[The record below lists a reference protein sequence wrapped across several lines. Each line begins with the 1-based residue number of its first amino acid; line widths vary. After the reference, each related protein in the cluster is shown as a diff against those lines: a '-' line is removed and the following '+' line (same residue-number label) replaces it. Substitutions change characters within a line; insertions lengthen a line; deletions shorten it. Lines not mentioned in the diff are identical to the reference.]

1 MPRTT
6 KPMFHLVS
14 INCRYSHSCLALFY
28 VRNALEQH
36 LPGHSLLFSQCTIND
51 PYYPTLLR
59 ISRERSEAVFFS
71 VYIWNHAVVRR
82 LINDL
87 ARLRPDLAIILGG
100 PQGQALGELPEQCT
114 LFWGEIEG
122 APQEFYH
129 DLQQGRL
136 QNLYRAEKAS
146 SFLSPYREED
156 FTGALKHRQLYY
168 ESSRGCP
175 FSCSYCLSSGS
186 KGVRHKPIEL
196 VKEELTALIAA
207 KPMIIKLVDRTFN
220 DHPERALALWQ
231 FIIDQAKQVRFH
243 FEIAPDRFTEPMFDQ
258 LATVPCDQFQF
269 EIGIQS
275 FHAQTLAA
283 VNRKMDLEATCRNI
297 QRLLALDTIHLHVD
311 LILGLPFETEK
322 SFQDSFNQVFR
333 LGPHYIQLGLLKVLP
348 ETAIARQAEEFG
360 LIFCS
365 EPPYEVLATRWLD
378 HQQLSDLYELCE
390 CTEFFY
396 NNRFFRSL
404 WQYLL
409 QTGEEPFAFFVE
421 LLRLCRQYNFFQVSR
436 THKLMIWILADLVGK
451 REDGA
456 LLLDLLRYDWLRC
469 GHRSLPEYLET
480 TSQPA
485 LRNRLRES
493 LPQNVEELFTYQ
505 TRVEFLKQAS
515 FIELSQEAMVFLGLT
530 NQENRLNMLG
540 DNTGDGL
547 VALLPEQTEGVM
559 KFNRA
564 VSLLGLEAHRRK

>member
-1 MPRTT
+1 
-6 KPMFHLVS
+6 MFHLVS

-36 LPGHSLLFSQCTIND
+36 LPEYPLLFSQFTIND

-59 ISRERSEAVFFS
+59 ISGEQTKAVFFS
-71 VYIWNHAVVRR
+71 VYIWNHAVIRR
-82 LINDL
+82 LSNDL
-87 ARLRPDLAIILGG
+87 ARLRPDLSIILGG
-100 PQGQALGELPEQCT
+100 PQAHALGQLPGQCA
-114 LFWGEIEG
+114 LFLGEIEG
-122 APQEFYH
+122 APEAFYR
-129 DLQQGRL
+129 DLEQGCL
-136 QNLYRAEKAS
+136 QREYRAEKTL
-146 SFLSPYREED
+146 SFPSPYRQED
-156 FTGALKHRQLYY
+156 FTGALQHRQLYY

-175 FSCSYCLSSGS
+175 FSCSYCLSSSS
-186 KGVRHKPIEL
+186 KGVRHKPVEL
-196 VKEELTALIAA
+196 VREELTALIVS

-231 FIIDQAKQVRFH
+231 FCIEQAKQVRFH
-243 FEIAPDRFTEPMFDQ
+243 FEIAPDRFTEPMFDL
-258 LATVPCDQFQF
+258 LARVPCDQFQF

-275 FHAQTLAA
+275 FHGETLEA

-297 QRLLALDTIHLHVD
+297 KQLLTLDTIHLHVD
-311 LILGLPFETEK
+311 LILGLPFETEE
-322 SFQDSFNQVFR
+322 SFRDSFNQVFR

-348 ETAIARQAEEFG
+348 ETAIARQADEFG

-378 HQQLSDLYELCE
+378 HQQLADLYELCE
-390 CTEFFY
+390 CTEAFY

-409 QTGEEPFAFFVE
+409 QIGEEPFTFFVE
-421 LLRLCRQYNFFQVSR
+421 LLQLCRQYNFFQVSR
-436 THKLMIWILADLVGK
+436 THKLMIRILADLFET

-469 GHRSLPEYLET
+469 GHRSLPEYLAT
-480 TSQPA
+480 ISQPE

-493 LPQNVEELFTYQ
+493 LPQNVEGLFTYQ

-515 FIELSQEAMVFLGLT
+515 FVELSHEAMAFLGLI
-530 NQENRLNMLG
+530 NQE
-540 DNTGDGL
+540 DTAEAGL
-547 VALLPEQTEGVM
+547 IALLPEQTGGVM
-559 KFNRA
+559 KFHRA
-564 VSLLGLEAHRRK
+564 VSLLG